1 MTQSIFTYSSTS
13 KFNNLTHRCYR
24 WYRWRGDSDDCQ
36 HCYFGRRLPSRPWKI
51 SRNHRRCC
59 RHRKC
64 SWPIDRRI
72 ILQRW
77 ALEMVFCMSPFK
89 WCIQLNTSDFH
100 QYINIPLSA
109 IAMVIVTFALPLKK
123 VQGNS
128 MDKIKQI
135 DGWGCFISFA
145 ASIAILLP
153 ISWYV
158 SVNKSVW

>member
-1 MTQSIFTYSSTS
+1 MSTVVRSAYRYLWPKGELQNITMTWIMPDNEAPKSILLGSLGIFLIGSVLSGVSKDMIMLIISRKSIMTQSIFTYSSTS

-89 WCIQLNTSDFH
+89 
-100 QYINIPLSA
+100 
-109 IAMVIVTFALPLKK
+109 
-123 VQGNS
+123 
-128 MDKIKQI
+128 
-135 DGWGCFISFA
+135 
-145 ASIAILLP
+145 
-153 ISWYV
+153 
-158 SVNKSVW
+158 